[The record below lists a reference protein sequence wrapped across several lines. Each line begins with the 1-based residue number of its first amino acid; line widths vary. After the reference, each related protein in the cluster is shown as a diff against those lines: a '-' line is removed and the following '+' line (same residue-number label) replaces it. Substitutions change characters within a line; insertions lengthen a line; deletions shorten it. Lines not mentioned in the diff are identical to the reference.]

1 MYQFERHQP
10 CPQTASAYSID
21 RWVPCVPSQAALCG
35 SSSSSYRPA
44 WSEINLCLLER
55 RLPQD
60 RPRRSCFEG
69 WGEVARCQNA
79 ASWPMWGGQ
88 RLVGY
93 GDGPGGYQGDLW
105 VGVRI
110 CARKSY
116 SGLGGCLTACFL
128 DQHNQSCYCFACDLY
143 LTKTARA

>member
-1 MYQFERHQP
+1 M
-10 CPQTASAYSID
+10 
-21 RWVPCVPSQAALCG
+21 
-35 SSSSSYRPA
+35 
-44 WSEINLCLLER
+44 
-55 RLPQD
+55 
-60 RPRRSCFEG
+60 
-69 WGEVARCQNA
+69 ARCQNA

-110 CARKSY
+110 FARKSY

-128 DQHNQSCYCFACDLY
+128 DQHNQSCYCFACDLN
-143 LTKTARA
+143 LTKTARALNYYCFEDLASYFVSCFPASYECSSSISY